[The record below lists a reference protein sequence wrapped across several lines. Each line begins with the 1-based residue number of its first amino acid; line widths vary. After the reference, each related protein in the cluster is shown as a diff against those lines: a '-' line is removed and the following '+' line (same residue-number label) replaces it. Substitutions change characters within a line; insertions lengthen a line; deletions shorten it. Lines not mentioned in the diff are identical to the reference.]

1 MNLLDKANI
10 ITTPTAY
17 SEGKLHSVKP
27 NVVLGNELIT
37 NGDFATDSG
46 WTTLGGWSIGG
57 GSANCNG
64 GSIMYTNGGIE
75 VSKTYKVTYTIINYV
90 SGNVRSIFNGSTTD
104 GNGTTRNANGTFTE
118 LVQSTDNASGTFSF
132 GAVAGSFIGS
142 IDNVSVKEDISAD
155 FDFTRNSSA
164 TRVGE
169 DGYIQDVQIIG
180 GELVQNGDFEEIGSE
195 LIVNGDFATDSDWNK
210 DSGWTISGGTANSS
224 GVGYSRIY
232 QDEVLTSGKIYK
244 LRFDITAYTS
254 GQLEVY
260 NNGQW
265 EGAYDAVNSYEK
277 LINANT
283 SFLYFRAKNSS
294 PFTGSIDNVSVKE
307 VGQNWAFST
316 GWSIADGK
324 VYFNNPTGTEFYQSL
339 STTASKY
346 RISFDLDITSGTIQ
360 TSFSSPSTS
369 TIQSFTTSGTKTVDI
384 TTTASFSRFRF
395 VGVGGSVFNINNVSV
410 KEVTDDTNLPR
421 INYENGIGHLLLEPQ
436 RTNLITYSE
445 DYSQS
450 EWTNAPYTKDA
461 SITYN
466 SASVAP
472 DGTLGVYQYEC
483 TVSGTNSQLGALKAI
498 SSGVAY
504 SNSVYLRRITGSG
517 IVKLRGV
524 NNGDID
530 VTSELTSSWKR
541 FKITQT
547 SNSTDGRF
555 YVNALVSGDVIEVWG
570 AQLELGSYP
579 TSYIV
584 SNSGSATTRLAET
597 CNNAGNSDIIPSDEG
612 VLYAE
617 IALLEND
624 GVNSISISSGSNNDR
639 VLISYNSIG
648 RLDANILSGSAYQA
662 IFNYTGVSNT
672 KAFNKIAF
680 KYKENDFALW
690 VNGIEVATDSSGI
703 TPVGLNVLN
712 FSTAS
717 IAAANFYGKTR
728 MVAVFPYLSDDEL
741 ECLTS

>member
-555 YVNALVSGDVIEVWG
+555 YVNALVSGDV
-570 AQLELGSYP
+570 
-579 TSYIV
+579 TYIV

-617 IALLEND
+617 ISALVEVDNARRFITLND
-624 GVNSISISSGSNNDR
+624 GTASNGVVLRYEASGVIVARYQIGGVAQCSIAFATTITNSH
-639 VLISYNSIG
+639 
-648 RLDANILSGSAYQA
+648 
-662 IFNYTGVSNT
+662 
-672 KAFNKIAF
+672 KIAF
-680 KYKENDFALW
+680 KYSLNDFALW
-690 VNGIEVATDSSGI
+690 VDGVEVGVDNSG
-703 TPVGLNVLN
+703 NVL
-712 FSTAS
+712 
-717 IAAANFYGKTR
+717 AANTINNIDFNSGNGTFPFYGKTK